1 MTEKGRYALD
11 LICQHYLVEGESFTA
26 ADLSEKSGKKV
37 SASTLPALAKEG
49 YLRKLD
55 TKPVSYILIAKT
67 SEEAMSHIEGLY
79 RNIEEIKSWPLFKDY
94 SLANQMFH
102 AGQLIP
108 DTENEKLVW
117 CPDKDF
123 NDNYTGLFY
132 AFVVNGYFYKAGKT
146 DTTLLD
152 RIKSYNCGKKEYRG
166 NGTCSVTN
174 YFVLQSLLNF
184 NVPVD
189 VYCFLAPKATL
200 NIFGENVMI
209 SESPAKYIEGIFLA
223 QANADF
229 GNKLPGC
236 FQD

>member
-1 MTEKGRYALD
+1 MTEKGRHALEI
-11 LICQHYLVEGESFTA
+11 ICKHYFIEDESFTA
-26 ADLSEKSGKKV
+26 ADLSIRAGETISGN
-37 SASTLPALAKEG
+37 TLPALAKEG
-49 YLRKLD
+49 YLRRLD
-55 TKPVSYILIAKT
+55 TKPASYVLIADT
-67 SEEAMSHIEGLY
+67 AEEAATHVEGLY
-79 RNIEEIKSWPLFKDY
+79 VNIEEIENWPLFENY
-94 SLANQMFH
+94 SLHNEMFH

-108 DTENEKLVW
+108 DRNNEKLVW
-117 CPDKDF
+117 CPNNSF

-132 AFVVNGYFYKAGKT
+132 AFVVNGHFYKAGKT
-146 DTTLLD
+146 DTTMRE
-152 RIKSYNCGKKEYRG
+152 RIASYNCGKKEYRN

-184 NVPVD
+184 NTPVD

-200 NIFGENVMI
+200 SIFGKEVEI
-209 SESPAKYIEGIFLA
+209 SESPAKYIEGLFLA

>member
-1 MTEKGRYALD
+1 MSAFIIYNILYP
-11 LICQHYLVEGESFTA
+11 HTA
-26 ADLSEKSGKKV
+26 FNHE
-37 SASTLPALAKEG
+37 
-49 YLRKLD
+49 
-55 TKPVSYILIAKT
+55 
-67 SEEAMSHIEGLY
+67 
-79 RNIEEIKSWPLFKDY
+79 
-94 SLANQMFH
+94 
-102 AGQLIP
+102 IP
-108 DTENEKLVW
+108 DNDLDQFGKL
-117 CPDKDF
+117 
-123 NDNYTGLFY
+123 NQ
-132 AFVVNGYFYKAGKT
+132 
-146 DTTLLD
+146 
-152 RIKSYNCGKKEYRG
+152 KEYRG

-184 NVPVD
+184 NIPVD

>member
-37 SASTLPALAKEG
+37 NAMTLSALAKEG

-117 CPDKDF
+117 CPDKNF

-132 AFVVNGYFYKAGKT
+132 AFVVNGHFYKAGKT

-152 RIKSYNCGKKEYRG
+152 RIRSYNCGKKEYRG

-184 NVPVD
+184 NIPVD